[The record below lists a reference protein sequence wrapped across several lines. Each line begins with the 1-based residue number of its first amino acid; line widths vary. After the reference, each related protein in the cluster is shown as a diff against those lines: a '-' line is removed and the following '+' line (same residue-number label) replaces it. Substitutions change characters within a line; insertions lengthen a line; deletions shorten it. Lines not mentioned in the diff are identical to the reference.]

1 MTVESGTGGLVALAA
16 DRDIEEALAKLF
28 ARPEA
33 LGVAPFR
40 HEIRRHPRRDPGC
53 RVEAADFLRPFR
65 NRFSH
70 ALVVFDRVGCGGV
83 GPREDIE
90 ASVERELHQSGWEDR
105 GRAVVIDPE
114 LEVWVWSDSPAVL
127 SALRWTQ
134 GHQALR
140 SWLAAE
146 QLWNPGAAKPHDP
159 KAAMLRCLRK
169 TRRRRSARI
178 FGEIAAGTSLEGCRD
193 PAFGKIRTV
202 LREWY
207 PARR

>member
-1 MTVESGTGGLVALAA
+1 MTVEPGADGLVALAA
-16 DRDIEEALAKLF
+16 DRDIAEALAKLF

-33 LGVAPFR
+33 LGVTPFR
-40 HEIRRHPRRDPGC
+40 HTIQRHPRRDPGC

-65 NRFSH
+65 DRFSH
-70 ALVVFDRVGCGGV
+70 ALVVFDRHGCGDP

-90 ASVERELHQSGWEDR
+90 ARVEHELRQSGWEDR

-114 LEVWVWSDSPAVL
+114 LEAWVWSDSPAVR

-146 QLWNPGAAKPHDP
+146 QLWDPGSAKPDDP
-159 KAAMLRCLRK
+159 KAAMLRCLQK
-169 TRRRRSARI
+169 TRRKRSARI
-178 FGEIAAGTSLEGCRD
+178 FGEIAAGTSLRGCRD
-193 PAFGKIRTV
+193 PAFRKIKTV

-207 PARR
+207 PASS

>member
-16 DRDIEEALAKLF
+16 DRDIEEAITKLF

-33 LGVAPFR
+33 LGVVPFR
-40 HEIRRHPRRDPGC
+40 YEIRRHPRRDPGC
-53 RVEAADFLRPFR
+53 RVDAADFLRPFS

-70 ALVVFDRVGCGGV
+70 ALVVFDRDGCGDP

-90 ASVERELHQSGWEDR
+90 ARVESELRRSGWEDR

-114 LEVWVWSDSPAVL
+114 LEVWVWSNSPAVL

-146 QLWNPGAAKPHDP
+146 QLWNSGSAKPHDP
-159 KAAMLRCLRK
+159 KAAMLRCLQE

-178 FGEIAAGTSLEGCRD
+178 FGEIAAGTSLEGCCD